1 MLPKATVSTDGS
13 CSMTATRADRPRRA
27 DARFQIRPA
36 ASRDASALADLS
48 GQLGY
53 PSPHAQVERRLRE
66 ILADSGHAVFVAENS
81 PARGAD
87 SALAGWVHV
96 YIERTLESDCTAEL
110 GGLVVEESR
119 RGFGVGRLLMERA
132 ERWAQGA
139 GCSTVTVRSNV
150 VRTGAHAF
158 YRRLGYRLVK
168 NQRVFRKR
176 LEPAQQQGSK

>member
-1 MLPKATVSTDGS
+1 
-13 CSMTATRADRPRRA
+13 MTATRADRQGKL
-27 DARFQIRPA
+27 DARFRIRPA
-36 ASRDASALADLS
+36 VLRDAGALAQLS
-48 GQLGY
+48 SQLGY
-53 PSPHAQVERRLRE
+53 PASSEQVQQRLRA

-119 RGFGVGRLLMERA
+119 RGFGAGRLLMERA
-132 ERWAQGA
+132 ERWAQESRCA
-139 GCSTVTVRSNV
+139 TVTVRSNV
-150 VRTGAHAF
+150 LRTGAHAF

-168 NQRVFRKR
+168 NQKVFRKR
-176 LEPAQQQGSK
+176 LGPA